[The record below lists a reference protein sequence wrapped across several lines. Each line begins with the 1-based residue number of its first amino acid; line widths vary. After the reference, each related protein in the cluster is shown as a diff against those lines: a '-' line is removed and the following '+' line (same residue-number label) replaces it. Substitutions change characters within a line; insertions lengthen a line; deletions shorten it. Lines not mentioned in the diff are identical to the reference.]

1 MHKTNINLV
10 FRTYLG
16 VDWKSLTIPACLP
29 ITTDYFP
36 DKRSLN
42 NDYVLSIY
50 TLLPDDVNADF
61 MRTRAV
67 QRKPLSTEE
76 VFKELVSQRLAQ
88 GFQLIVLPELQQ
100 PTVAPCCGGSIQP
113 TLSVVAPVSPETV
126 KEYLLSIGR
135 IFHKIT
141 LSGSEIKVTRYR
153 PRHPYTPIN
162 VDYRYRF
169 HAPYHDTYEV
179 SGVNFTT
186 EKLEN
191 FNWNNMDQYICTRG
205 DTDFMLTEVMLVSC
219 VSARSFQRIPSGC
232 T

>member
-1 MHKTNINLV
+1 M
-10 FRTYLG
+10 
-16 VDWKSLTIPACLP
+16 DWKSLTIPACLP

-61 MRTRAV
+61 MNHRAV
-67 QRKPLSTEE
+67 PRKPLSTLE

-88 GFQLIVLPELQQ
+88 GFQLIVLPEPQPQ
-100 PTVAPCCGGSIQP
+100 PTSAPCCGGSIQP
-113 TLSVVAPVSPETV
+113 KQSVVASVSYECV

-153 PRHPYTPIN
+153 PRHPYSPIN

-169 HAPYHDTYEV
+169 HAPNHDTYEV

-205 DTDFMLTEVMLVSC
+205 DTDFMLHEVIFLSTC
-219 VSARSFQRIPSGC
+219 
-232 T
+232 